1 MRALEGQI
9 SSSILEDHIVF
20 TATSD
25 QTVKWGEMF
34 LLWDCWEDGH
44 DLMLSGCP
52 FRFAQRTS
60 GVVDIKEF
68 QFQLCQWLEYLSCS
82 SEEAIYD

>member
-44 DLMLSGCP
+44 DLMLSE
-52 FRFAQRTS
+52 R
-60 GVVDIKEF
+60 
-68 QFQLCQWLEYLSCS
+68 LSF
-82 SEEAIYD
+82 